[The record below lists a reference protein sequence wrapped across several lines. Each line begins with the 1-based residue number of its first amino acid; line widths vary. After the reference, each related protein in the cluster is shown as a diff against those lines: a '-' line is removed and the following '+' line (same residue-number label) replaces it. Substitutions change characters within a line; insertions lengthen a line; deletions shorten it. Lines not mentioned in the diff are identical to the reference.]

1 MSAASGGAAAAAA
14 AVIQAIKASGV
25 VVRMEAADFA
35 EILTRQKEPLV
46 VHTTGGLFTTN
57 YQYLTSYK
65 GLAFFTKATVPLNL
79 PRGTE
84 LVYAKSIWVPGA

>member
-1 MSAASGGAAAAAA
+1 MKGRV
-14 AVIQAIKASGV
+14 AVIGLRRLDPAGFV
-25 VVRMEAADFA
+25 

-57 YQYLTSYK
+57 YQYLTSCK
-65 GLAFFTKATVPLNL
+65 GLEATVPLNL